1 MVRMALLS
9 SSYEEDKEE
18 HRVDSMSHL
27 WVSEEQSLIADV
39 LTLDVFGTYSSAS
52 GVIPDYKKQDV
63 VSGHPPWM
71 EKSKLSKRL

>member
-52 GVIPDYKKQDV
+52 GVIPDYKKT
-63 VSGHPPWM
+63 GRCIRAPPM
-71 EKSKLSKRL
+71 DGEK